1 MGCRGVSATVA
12 LALSG
17 CASYGSHL
25 GASTLPAGE
34 DEVSLNADVLVIDR
48 GLGHQVLPAPEIGY
62 RFGVASD
69 LDLGGRLN
77 AGSVELNAR
86 WRVIQSTFADLA
98 LVPAAEL
105 VVDVIAR
112 GVVGARLPLGRRWY
126 VFPELNVLMP
136 YDTRRGEWHLPTLQG
151 GVAFQFE

>member
-1 MGCRGVSATVA
+1 MGCRGVSAAVA

-48 GLGHQVLPAPEIGY
+48 GLGPQFLPAPELGY
-62 RFGVASD
+62 RLGVGKS

-86 WRVIQSTFADLA
+86 WRVIRSAFADVA
-98 LVPAAEL
+98 LVPAT
-105 VVDVIAR
+105 
-112 GVVGARLPLGRRWY
+112 G
-126 VFPELNVLMP
+126 F
-136 YDTRRGEWHLPTLQG
+136 
-151 GVAFQFE
+151 